1 MQGAFSEPVLHK
13 LVLSKIDFE
22 LSDEIWCYINEGF
35 GHFWDV
41 EVGIGND
48 FYFDEA
54 CQSIQKHLDSVG
66 VLFPSEKLA
75 TILDIM
81 FDFIEQIPGAF
92 LDDDAV
98 LVPENKNINEFCGCY
113 SDFESSE
120 TLPAI
125 TDNDTNIVFISKWL
139 KDELPSFFERF
150 TNLMDEMGI
159 QWSLLKAT
167 RDIWARDYM
176 PVQLSEKEF
185 IKYKYSPNYLHGDKE
200 HITDCEAACKALGI
214 NYRETDLIIDGGN
227 ITPCAEFNIYEDP
240 HGAQCVFKS
249 GIKIKMFGLDVT
261 LKAYLTDDDIAEIVS
276 YNNKT
281 SRFFESS
288 NKLIYAIQ
296 ERHSGNGLCEHD
308 TCPIVYLAHPELFTG
323 KPCGIYVETQ
333 GEITMGK
340 TVADLYTDH
349 KYEDR
354 HCEAYIDID
363 REEFV
368 KIIKEAYKAY

>member
-1 MQGAFSEPVLHK
+1 VNKIPVW
-13 LVLSKIDFE
+13 IDT
-22 LSDEIWCYINEGF
+22 DT
-35 GHFWDV
+35 
-41 EVGIGND
+41 
-48 FYFDEA
+48 
-54 CQSIQKHLDSVG
+54 G
-66 VLFPSEKLA
+66 V
-75 TILDIM
+75 
-81 FDFIEQIPGAF
+81 
-92 LDDDAV
+92 DDAV
-98 LVPENKNINEFCGCY
+98 ALITAASLKQLDIKGVSAVAGNTTLENAFRNARDVLSLAGREDIKVYKGADKPLVKDLHIAPHVHGENGLGDAIIDPSKAPVEEKNAFDALYEKTKELNGELTIV
-113 SDFESSE
+113 
-120 TLPAI
+120 AI
-125 TDNDTNIVFISKWL
+125 GPLTNIATTIIKHPDFVNYVKCLCI
-139 KDELPSFFERF
+139 
-150 TNLMDEMGI
+150 MGGAI
-159 QWSLLKAT
+159 
-167 RDIWARDYM
+167 
-176 PVQLSEKEF
+176 E
-185 IKYKYSPNYLHGDKE
+185 
-200 HITDCEAACKALGI
+200 
-214 NYRETDLIIDGGN
+214 GGN

-261 LKAYLTDDDIAEIVS
+261 LKAYLSDDDIAEIVS
-276 YNNKT
+276 CNNRA

-333 GEITMGK
+333 GEVTMGK

-354 HCEAYIDID
+354 HCEAYIDIN